1 MDSFIGIF
9 KDVSTIRNTCF
20 KGHLLKVVSVFK
32 AKPHQYFKKQ
42 YRKSFFSA
50 EYTIISNVKVCLHVP
65 QFTKSTYI
73 FYIKIILDMGH
84 TESDLDNG
92 DFK

>member
-50 EYTIISNVKVCLHVP
+50 EYTVITVMWKFVCMFHNLPNRH
-65 QFTKSTYI
+65 I